1 MEDLQ
6 EKKRKST
13 EDKLLAGDGPN
24 DHGDDASIGGKRL
37 KATGNL
43 AIEEEIDEEEECML
57 AQAMANIDVPPAA
70 DVALE
75 ETVPTTPIVVP
86 NPRRGKPKAGA
97 AATGTSAPQTPMP
110 PMPLAGCGARSVAP
124 SVQLA
129 PQPQDLPSSSHRD
142 DDAAVGKRTTWA
154 GCSTVQSLD
163 LLNAKC
169 PLFKPPKKCN
179 TQKWEA
185 ELAKIKGP
193 LGQLEL
199 LLGCGVGK
207 VKDQELKGA
216 LTALKKAMGKNG
228 SSNMEELITLISGLV
243 DEWQKL
249 KPGLYVA
256 FPTHWV
262 QAWVS
267 ASVNKLLGEMNAD
280 GLTDDTALKLR
291 SALFLHK
298 SLNDEDVLPAKDNA
312 FGKLADFFFFCPGC
326 FDCASDLKAL
336 GFWNLL
342 EDMTQVCSVL
352 TWNLFQLNFLNA
364 EYRIPYTTFA
374 SAMTYCAQVDK
385 LQCKWVAE
393 VLIKSFSCKAASSF
407 VIAEAALRIFLPPNF
422 VAIDECLNQNLAA
435 LLQLVHSMLH
445 KVNLATMLEKCSAI
459 VCPDVLRT
467 VSPPL
472 VKMGS
477 FTQFKRLQQTCHT
490 EVAAASLDAETAG
503 VAAEI
508 QTKTTTM
515 KADFDNCE
523 MNLSQ
528 DVADEAF
535 KTADVTRLMNS
546 LKSFHDQ
553 VMTLPQTSSSQHAA
567 VRAEA
572 TAVIEQGQ
580 SLLQNTVGKLTG
592 ILIKQLSDPGVI
604 LSDKSAFDSFF
615 DMDCLLEFVVS
626 VTKDKRPEREDE
638 RFAFHP
644 GKSFNPVTN
653 WFPFSLRTRLIF
665 AADIASVKPFF
676 CNLQR
681 IEDSVLKDDLDKA
694 MALGHC
700 LVSLQKE
707 VTDPGKGTDCG
718 DSFTTFKTAFDSLA
732 TAAGKRNAVNM
743 LAGKP
748 EIIESNMVQ
757 LKLLQACGLA
767 LSSVANDDTVANELA
782 SLDTEVSNLNVKKN
796 SVLNKEDAMLKQSV
810 TDKVTTVKTLL
821 PRWPIIPSLSSAS
834 LTKVKDEL
842 KMINPAELG
851 AAYAALRDV
860 VQSVNQMPQQQQ
872 GTVFERQLM
881 DEMQEA
887 LQSATII
894 LATQSG
900 WAGEQVFS
908 ER

>member
-1 MEDLQ
+1 M
-6 EKKRKST
+6 
-13 EDKLLAGDGPN
+13 
-24 DHGDDASIGGKRL
+24 
-37 KATGNL
+37 
-43 AIEEEIDEEEECML
+43 
-57 AQAMANIDVPPAA
+57 
-70 DVALE
+70 
-75 ETVPTTPIVVP
+75 
-86 NPRRGKPKAGA
+86 
-97 AATGTSAPQTPMP
+97 
-110 PMPLAGCGARSVAP
+110 
-124 SVQLA
+124 
-129 PQPQDLPSSSHRD
+129 
-142 DDAAVGKRTTWA
+142 
-154 GCSTVQSLD
+154 
-163 LLNAKC
+163 
-169 PLFKPPKKCN
+169 
-179 TQKWEA
+179 
-185 ELAKIKGP
+185 
-193 LGQLEL
+193 
-199 LLGCGVGK
+199 
-207 VKDQELKGA
+207 
-216 LTALKKAMGKNG
+216 
-228 SSNMEELITLISGLV
+228 
-243 DEWQKL
+243 
-249 KPGLYVA
+249 
-256 FPTHWV
+256 
-262 QAWVS
+262 
-267 ASVNKLLGEMNAD
+267 
-280 GLTDDTALKLR
+280 
-291 SALFLHK
+291 
-298 SLNDEDVLPAKDNA
+298 
-312 FGKLADFFFFCPGC
+312 
-326 FDCASDLKAL
+326 
-336 GFWNLL
+336 
-342 EDMTQVCSVL
+342 
-352 TWNLFQLNFLNA
+352 
-364 EYRIPYTTFA
+364 
-374 SAMTYCAQVDK
+374 
-385 LQCKWVAE
+385 
-393 VLIKSFSCKAASSF
+393 
-407 VIAEAALRIFLPPNF
+407 
-422 VAIDECLNQNLAA
+422 
-435 LLQLVHSMLH
+435 
-445 KVNLATMLEKCSAI
+445 
-459 VCPDVLRT
+459 
-467 VSPPL
+467 
-472 VKMGS
+472 
-477 FTQFKRLQQTCHT
+477 
-490 EVAAASLDAETAG
+490 
-503 VAAEI
+503 
-508 QTKTTTM
+508 
-515 KADFDNCE
+515 
-523 MNLSQ
+523 
-528 DVADEAF
+528 
-535 KTADVTRLMNS
+535 
-546 LKSFHDQ
+546 
-553 VMTLPQTSSSQHAA
+553 
-567 VRAEA
+567 
-572 TAVIEQGQ
+572 
-580 SLLQNTVGKLTG
+580 TG

-718 DSFTTFKTAFDSLA
+718 DSFTTFKTAFDGLA
-732 TAAGKRNAVNM
+732 TAAGKRIAVNM